1 MGKTVVVVPAVVV
14 VIAPIGWNMFFQE
27 FLQILDQ
34 TRLILDSCQRR
45 GGAVDEQRRRA
56 VAHAYGADL
65 LLQFSGDVDDVA
77 AAGGGFGDRLG
88 VNRDHASNRPV
99 AADTN

>member
-1 MGKTVVVVPAVVV
+1 MRKTVIVVPAVVV
-14 VIAPIGWNMFFQE
+14 VITPIGWNMFFQE

-34 TRLILDSCQRR
+34 ARLILDSCQRG
-45 GGAVDEQRRRA
+45 GGAIDKQRRRA
-56 VAHAYGADL
+56 EAHAHSADL
-65 LLQFSGDVDDVA
+65 LLQFGGDVDDVA

-99 AADTN
+99 AAETD